1 MDRVQEHKFQRRSLL
16 RAPFRMALV
25 GGSGSGKTL
34 YLLSL
39 FRTLVARYR
48 HIFLFTPVHNA
59 AYDGYVWPDHV
70 QKVTTPEELEYT
82 LATTKTKIE
91 KYVASSANTSEHFLL
106 ILDDLGDMQLRSR
119 TLLGLM
125 NYGRHLRIAVV
136 IACQTYK
143 HVPVNGRASITHLCC
158 CNVSESDVEN
168 MMRSMSI
175 RGSKKQLLQ
184 AIAVMR
190 AAIKPRQV
198 LIIEDSVFCD
208 GEQRICYDAADSSV
222 VAHKVDTEILIRQF
236 SHMKKQLPDIVGE
249 SSPVQDTDDTGHE
262 VIGGDDVSVPEK
274 HRLPADRHARAGR
287 DLHAAQESRAR
298 HRRPVQP

>member
-1 MDRVQEHKFQRRSLL
+1 MDRVQEHKFRRQSLL

-48 HIFLFTPVHNA
+48 HIFLFTPVHNS

-82 LATTKTKIE
+82 LATTKKKIE
-91 KYVASSANTSEHFLL
+91 KYVASSSSTSEHFLL
-106 ILDDLGDMQLRSR
+106 ILDDIGDMQLRSR

-125 NYGRHLRIAVV
+125 NYGRHLRIAVIV
-136 IACQTYK
+136 VCQTYK

-175 RGSKKQLLQ
+175 QGSKKLLLQ
-184 AIAVMR
+184 AISVMR

-222 VAHKVDTEILIRQF
+222 VARKIDTEILIRQF
-236 SHMKKQLPDIVGE
+236 SHMKKQLTDIVGHP
-249 SSPVQDTDDTGHE
+249 SPVQHADDPCHE
-262 VIGGDDVSVPEK
+262 VVDGEDGVRPEK
-274 HRLPADRHARAGR
+274 RRLSADRNACAG
-287 DLHAAQESRAR
+287 DGLHAAPEPRAR
-298 HRRPVQP
+298 HRFPV